1 MKRIVTNAAKSNPM
15 LAGATVIN
23 YEGKWVV
30 NVEETYYD
38 AIEAADMMVVP
49 SGYFA
54 EPINM
59 ALIGIHPV

>member
-1 MKRIVTNAAKSNPM
+1 MKRIVTNAAASI
-15 LAGATVIN
+15 GYATAIN

-30 NVEETYYD
+30 NVEETIYD
-38 AIEAADMMVVP
+38 AVEAAEFIKVP